1 MKTVYAINGSPRLE
15 RSNTAMLLA
24 PFLQGMKD
32 AGATFELCYSSQLL
46 VKPCSCGRLYCWN
59 DKPGECCLHDEM
71 QSLYPKLK
79 QAEILVLAT
88 PVYIPLP
95 GDFQNIINRLVA
107 LMDPVLEFRGGR
119 TRIRLRED
127 VQIQQIV
134 LVATSGWWEL
144 ENLDT
149 VVRIVEEIAKDAS
162 VEFAGALLRPHFSVM
177 KQQGE
182 VTLDGARV
190 LNASHQAGYD
200 LVKEGRI
207 AQETLEA
214 IRRPLISLEDFMS
227 SEEDG

>member
-1 MKTVYAINGSPRLE
+1 
-15 RSNTAMLLA
+15 
-24 PFLQGMKD
+24 
-32 AGATFELCYSSQLL
+32 
-46 VKPCSCGRLYCWN
+46 
-59 DKPGECCLHDEM
+59 M

-107 LMDPVLEFRGGR
+107 LMDPVLEFRDGR

-127 VQIQQIV
+127 VQIRQIV

-162 VEFAGALLRPHFSVM
+162 VEFSGALLRPHFSVM
-177 KQQGE
+177 KKKGE
-182 VTLDGARV
+182 VTQDGASV
-190 LNASHQAGYD
+190 LTAAHQAGFD
-200 LVKEGRI
+200 LVKQGRI
-207 AQETLEA
+207 AQETLET

-227 SEEDG
+227 SA